1 MRLTP
6 TKIAGLTWI
15 DSPVYTDA
23 RGAFMVGWR
32 QAALSTLSG
41 WRPFVQESL
50 STSRR
55 GVLRGLHLQH
65 PRPQGKLVRVIAG
78 EVFDVAVDLRP
89 DSPTF
94 LQHVSSPL
102 RADGRALWLPPGL
115 AHGFLVTSEEAIV
128 LYQVTDD
135 WTPEAEHT
143 VRWDD
148 PTLGIDW
155 PLTHPPVLSQRD
167 AAAPMLTSVLAAL
180 EQRDGS

>member
-6 TKIAGLTWI
+6 TEIAGLTWL

-32 QAALSTLSG
+32 QADLSALAG
-41 WRPFVQESL
+41 WRPFVQENL

-94 LQHVSSPL
+94 LHHVSSPL
-102 RADGRALWLPPGL
+102 RADGPALWLPPGL

-135 WTPEAEHT
+135 WMPEAEHT

-155 PLTHPPVLSQRD
+155 PLTQPPVLSLRD
-167 AAAPMLTSVLAAL
+167 ATAPALSPVLAAL
-180 EQRDGS
+180 GQRGGS